1 MEDINITLETLY
13 DVLRNEKKKED
24 LQKLESTFFVDVV
37 SYVREKK
44 SFLDS
49 KDDEDELFAANEREK
64 LDYELRSIKRI
75 LKEIYEKREKK
86 IIEIALNKSR
96 TRSDIIDTTT
106 MLREEKEFYDQIMN
120 TLDGFRKGILLNLFK
135 GELPDVFKEGIK
147 RVNID
152 VKKKKEVNKSLQ
164 EEETNRTEELEKTEV
179 ENETEVTKEVNET
192 EQKDEIQEEEETKS
206 SPGEKKIKI
215 RFLDTVNSFV
225 WKDMQSYGPYEEGE
239 ETEMFEDVARLL
251 IEKNKAE
258 ELDDTVY
265 SY

>member
-49 KDDEDELFAANEREK
+49 KGDEDELFAANEKEK
-64 LDYELRSIKRI
+64 LDYELRSIRRI

-96 TRSDIIDTTT
+96 TRSDIIDTST
-106 MLREEKEFYDQIMN
+106 MLREEKEFYDHIMN
-120 TLDGFRKGILLNLFK
+120 TLDGFRRGILLNLFK
-135 GELPDVFKEGIK
+135 GELPDVFKEGVK
-147 RVNID
+147 RININ
-152 VKKKKEVNKSLQ
+152 VKKKKEVKKSVK
-164 EEETNRTEELEKTEV
+164 EEELEKTEV
-179 ENETEVTKEVNET
+179 ENETEVTGEVAEAK
-192 EQKDEIQEEEETKS
+192 QKDGIVEQDEETKS

-215 RFLDTVNSFV
+215 RFLDTVDNFV

-258 ELDDTVY
+258 EIDDTVY